1 MQLRIPRGT
10 SDILPAE
17 AELWRYIKT
26 SAIDLYRRYN
36 YREIIT
42 PIFEHTELFQ
52 RGVGETTDI
61 VEKEMY
67 TFFDKGNRSLSLRPE
82 GTAPVVRA
90 YIENKLYASPE
101 VVKLFY
107 IGPMFRYERPQ
118 SGRTRQFTQI
128 GVEAFGSTDPALDA
142 EVISLA
148 MQQFAELAL
157 HDVRLD
163 LNSVGCT
170 SCRPKQRED
179 LYNFLMSV
187 KEELCEDCQRRI
199 DTNPLR
205 VLDCK
210 NITCQALTLNA
221 PTMDGYLCA
230 ECLTHYIDLKN
241 KLDIIGIKYLE
252 NPRMVRGLDYYTQT
266 AFEII
271 AVDADGTELGTLC
284 GGGRYNGLVKDL
296 GGPDISG
303 IGYAFSIER
312 VVALKTKELGVA
324 IESKPDVYLVALG
337 EAAKDYSVGL
347 LQELRAARIAAEIDY
362 LNRKMRPQ
370 LRAADRIGSKYALI
384 IGDQELAE
392 QMLILRD
399 METGEQEEIALTEIT
414 ESLIERIN
422 K

>member
-1 MQLRIPRGT
+1 MQFRIPRGT

-26 SAIDLYRRYN
+26 SAINLYRRYN
-36 YREIIT
+36 YREIVT
-42 PIFEHTELFQ
+42 PIFEYTELFQ

-67 TFFDKGNRSLSLRPE
+67 TFMDKGNRSLTLRPE

-90 YIENKLYASPE
+90 YIENKLYANPD

-118 SGRTRQFTQI
+118 AGRTRQFTQI
-128 GVEAFGSTDPALDA
+128 GIEAFGSEDPALDA
-142 EVISLA
+142 EIIILA

-157 HDVRLD
+157 HDIRLEI
-163 LNSVGCT
+163 NSVGCT
-170 SCRPKQRED
+170 DCRPQQRKD
-179 LYNFLMSV
+179 LYDFLFSV

-199 DTNPLR
+199 KTNPLR

-210 NITCQALTLNA
+210 NPQCQALTVNA

-230 ECLTHYIDLKN
+230 DCLTHYIEVKKN
-241 KLDIIGIKYLE
+241 LDTIGIKYLE

-271 AVDADGTELGTLC
+271 SVAEGSTETGTLC

-303 IGYAFSIER
+303 IGYALSIER
-312 VVALKTKELGVA
+312 VIALKTKELLVDVV
-324 IESKPDVYLVALG
+324 SKPDVFLVALDT
-337 EAAKDYSVGL
+337 AAKDYSVVL
-347 LQELRAARIAAEIDY
+347 LQELRTAKIAAEIDY
-362 LNRKMRPQ
+362 LDRKIKPQ
-370 LRAADRIGSKYALI
+370 LKAVDRLGCKYALI
-384 IGDQELAE
+384 IGDKELAE
-392 QMLILRD
+392 GLAILRD
-399 METGEQEEIALTEIT
+399 METGEQELIPLTKIT
-414 ESLIERIN
+414 DSLIKRL

>member
-1 MQLRIPRGT
+1 MQFRIPRGT

-26 SAIDLYRRYN
+26 SAINLYRRYN
-36 YREIIT
+36 YREIVT
-42 PIFEHTELFQ
+42 PIFEYTELFQ

-67 TFFDKGNRSLSLRPE
+67 TFMDKGNRSLTLRPE

-90 YIENKLYASPE
+90 YIENKLYANPD

-118 SGRTRQFTQI
+118 AGRTRQFTQI
-128 GVEAFGSTDPALDA
+128 GIEAFGSEDPALDA
-142 EVISLA
+142 EIIILA

-157 HDVRLD
+157 HDIRLEI
-163 LNSVGCT
+163 NSVGCT
-170 SCRPKQRED
+170 DCRPKQRKD
-179 LYNFLMSV
+179 LYDFLFSV

-199 DTNPLR
+199 KTNPLR

-210 NITCQALTLNA
+210 NPQCQALTVNA

-230 ECLTHYIDLKN
+230 DCLTHYIEVKKN
-241 KLDIIGIKYLE
+241 LDTIGIKYLE

-271 AVDADGTELGTLC
+271 SVAEGSTETGTLC

-303 IGYAFSIER
+303 IGYALSIER
-312 VVALKTKELGVA
+312 VIALKTKELLVDVV
-324 IESKPDVYLVALG
+324 SKPDVFLVALDT
-337 EAAKDYSVGL
+337 AAKDYSVVL
-347 LQELRAARIAAEIDY
+347 LQELRTAKIAAEIDY
-362 LNRKMRPQ
+362 LDRKIKPQ
-370 LRAADRIGSKYALI
+370 LKAVDRLGCKYALI
-384 IGDQELAE
+384 IGDKELAE
-392 QMLILRD
+392 GLAILRD
-399 METGEQEEIALTEIT
+399 METGEQELIPLTKIT
-414 ESLIERIN
+414 DSLIERL

>member
-1 MQLRIPRGT
+1 MQFKIPRGT

-42 PIFEHTELFQ
+42 PIFEYTELFQ

-67 TFFDKGNRSLSLRPE
+67 TFMDKGNRSLSLRPE

-90 YIENKLYASPE
+90 YIENKLYANPDI
-101 VVKLFY
+101 VKLFY

-118 SGRTRQFTQI
+118 AGRTRQFTQI
-128 GVEAFGSTDPALDA
+128 GVEAFGSEDPALDA
-142 EVISLA
+142 EVIALA
-148 MQQFAELAL
+148 MQQFVELAL
-157 HDVRLD
+157 HDVRLEI
-163 LNSVGCT
+163 NSVGCGV
-170 SCRPKQRED
+170 CRPPQRKA
-179 LYNFLMSV
+179 LYTFLSSV

-199 DTNPLR
+199 ETNPLR

-210 NITCQALTLNA
+210 NPICQAATVNA
-221 PTMDGYLCA
+221 PTMDGYLCDDCA
-230 ECLTHYIDLKN
+230 THYAAVKVNLN
-241 KLDIIGIKYLE
+241 TIGIKYIE

-271 AVDADGTELGTLC
+271 SVAEEGAEAGTLC
-284 GGGRYNGLVKDL
+284 GGGRYNGLVADL
-296 GGPDISG
+296 GGPDVSG
-303 IGYAFSIER
+303 IGYALSIER
-312 VVALKTKELGVA
+312 IIALKTKNLRVA

-337 EAAKDYSVGL
+337 VAAKNYSVGL
-347 LQELRAARIAAEIDY
+347 LQELRNAQIAAEIDY
-362 LNRKMRPQ
+362 LSRNMKSQ
-370 LRAADRIGSKYALI
+370 LKAVDRLGCKYAII
-384 IGDQELAE
+384 IGDNELAE
-392 QMLILRD
+392 GAAILRD
-399 METGEQEEIALTEIT
+399 MESGVQEQLLITEIT
-414 ESLIERIN
+414 ESIVNRL